1 MALRLVY
8 WVALAIGT
16 ASYAADVTFG
26 TATARPGQRA
36 DGFLTVP
43 TGADA
48 ATNLPVIL
56 IHGARPRALPDLR
69 RAWYG
74 VRVDCGDAQAGAVG
88 GPRHAFRN
96 HGDPPSAQSGVVR
109 ADGAAPESSGRQELE
124 PTVSR

>member
-1 MALRLVY
+1 MALRSVY
-8 WVALAIGT
+8 WVALAICT

-56 IHGARPRALPDLR
+56 IHGARPDLR
-69 RAWYG
+69 RAWYR
-74 VRVDCGDAQAGAVG
+74 VRVDSGDAQAGAVG

-109 ADGAAPESSGRQELE
+109 ADGAAPESGGRQELE